1 MVKLNKTEIEWL
13 RNNYPQMVYNE
24 KRSVITG
31 LFFINHSYNG
41 IIIKDC
47 FNIEVR
53 LYEMRSREEYP
64 KVYNTDGRI
73 QKIAKR
79 KNIKIED
86 LHVYEDNSLCLGLP
100 ARFREYYPEGFTLQ
114 SFFKHLS
121 EHLYWVAYY
130 ERYNKA
136 PWPAELHGDDAM
148 IELLC
153 EDIDDTLRNKVKFE
167 VLRKLYKKKFGH
179 GIAKSKL
186 ARRLKEQSFIT
197 RFIGL

>member
-1 MVKLNKTEIEWL
+1 MRILGKNEIEWL
-13 RNNYPQMVYNE
+13 RNNYPQMIYDE
-24 KRSVITG
+24 ERSVIAG
-31 LFFINHSYNG
+31 LFSINHKYNG
-41 IIIKDC
+41 INIKDC

-53 LYEMRSREEYP
+53 LYAMRNREEYP

-79 KNIKIED
+79 KNMKIQD
-86 LHVYEDNSLCLGLP
+86 LHVYSDNSLCLGLP
-100 ARFREYYPEGFTLQ
+100 ARFYEYYPEGFNLQ
-114 SFFKHLS
+114 FFFKHLS

-130 ERYNKA
+130 ERYNKS

-153 EDIDDTLRNKVKFE
+153 ENIDDTLQDKMKFE
-167 VLRKLYKKKFGH
+167 ELRKLYKKKFGH

-186 ARRLKEQSFIT
+186 VRRLKEKSFISK
-197 RFIGL
+197 FIGL